1 MMLSMA
7 LRHSERLHR
16 LRAMNNA
23 DTDAQ
28 VLLPLTALRLWHTEL
43 QGALAHIDSA
53 VALEHLARALGHLVP
68 VESLMISVERKDLPP
83 QLLYQQGI
91 PEQHGDWMIKRYFSG
106 GYLLDPFCLAVES
119 GLAEGFYHLTEIAPD
134 DFFNSDYYKHY
145 YLEIGCAEDSYY
157 IVNLDSRSKISVSL
171 FQGMGAQNLS
181 AEQLNLLRAVQPLVS
196 ELLAQFGRHWLQQNA
211 AASEQDL
218 AAEQTHAAV
227 NQRIQTA
234 FNNFGCSLLTERE
247 REVAHMVLR
256 GHSVKSA
263 AYELAIS
270 PETVRMHRKNLYLKL
285 GVNSQSELF
294 AQFIE
299 WLRRG

>member
-1 MMLSMA
+1 MA

-23 DTDAQ
+23 DDSL
-28 VLLPLTALRLWHTEL
+28 VSLPLSALRQWHTEL
-43 QGALAHIDSA
+43 QQALTHVDGLQ
-53 VALEHLARALGHLVP
+53 ALTHLANALGHLVP
-68 VESLMISVERKDLPP
+68 VQSLMISVERKDQPP
-83 QLLYQQGI
+83 QLLFQQGI
-91 PEQHGDWMIKRYFSG
+91 PERYRDWMINRYFSG
-106 GYLLDPFCLAVES
+106 GYLLDPFCLAVEG

-134 DFFNSDYYKHY
+134 DFFSSEYYKNY

-171 FQGMGAQNLS
+171 FQGMGAQNL
-181 AEQLNLLRAVQPLVS
+181 APEQLNLLRAMQPMVR
-196 ELLAQFGRHWLQQNA
+196 EVLAQFGRHWLQQNG
-211 AASEQDL
+211 ASDS
-218 AAEQTHAAV
+218 AAEQDHALLS
-227 NQRIQTA
+227 QRIQVA
-234 FNNFGCSLLTERE
+234 FNNFGCDLLTERE

-285 GVNSQSELF
+285 SVNSQAELF
-294 AQFIE
+294 AQFID
-299 WLRRG
+299 WLRQG